1 MITTPPMLHQLD
13 QGYSK
18 LQTFQG
24 MYELAVHLCIYCQEQ
39 KQVIIT
45 A

>member
-1 MITTPPMLHQLD
+1 MLHQLD
-13 QGYSK
+13 RGYSK

-24 MYELAVHLCIYCQEQ
+24 MYELAVHLRIYSRERNQ
-39 KQVIIT
+39 IIIP